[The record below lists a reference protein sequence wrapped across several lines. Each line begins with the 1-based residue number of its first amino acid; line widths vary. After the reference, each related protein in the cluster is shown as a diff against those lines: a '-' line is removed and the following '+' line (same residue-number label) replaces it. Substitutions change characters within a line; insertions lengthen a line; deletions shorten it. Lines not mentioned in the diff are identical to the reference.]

1 MDQIK
6 IGKFIA
12 EERKAKKYTQRE
24 LADKLSISDKTISK
38 WERGNGFPEVSLLL
52 PLCNELEITVN
63 ELLSGE
69 RLQAMDYKKKAEEN
83 MVNLVKEAQESKKK
97 IIMSAMVGVLV
108 IVAAVP
114 LFVVAGMFEMKV
126 WTRVLLM
133 GIGFVIMV
141 IGIAIA
147 CVLDREAGAFE
158 CPECKERFVPDMK
171 SYVMG
176 PHTITKRKLTC
187 PKMWMYKILQTCFN
201 QIR

>member
-12 EERKAKKYTQRE
+12 DERKRKGYTQKQLSE
-24 LADKLSISDKTISK
+24 KLEISDKTISK

-63 ELLSGE
+63 ELLSVE
-69 RLQAMDYKKKAEEN
+69 RVSEEDYLKKAEEN
-83 MVNLVKEAQESKKK
+83 MVNLVREARESKKK
-97 IIMSAMVGVLV
+97 IVLSAMVAGLT
-108 IVAAVP
+108 IIATVP
-114 LFVVAGMFEMKV
+114 LFILSGMFEMPV

-176 PHTITKRKLTC
+176 PHTITKRKLVC
-187 PKMWMYKILQTCFN
+187 PYCGAHKYCKKVLTK
-201 QIR
+201 

>member
-12 EERKAKKYTQRE
+12 DERKRKGYTQKQLSE
-24 LADKLSISDKTISK
+24 KLEISDKTISK

-114 LFVVAGMFEMKV
+114 LFVVAGMFEMQV

-141 IGIAIA
+141 MGIAIA

-158 CPECKERFVPDMK
+158 CPECNNRFVPDMK
-171 SYVMG
+171 SYIMG
-176 PHTITKRKLTC
+176 PHTITKRKLVC
-187 PKMWMYKILQTCFN
+187 PYCGAHKYCKKVLTK
-201 QIR
+201 

>member
-52 PLCNELEITVN
+52 PLCNELNITVN

-69 RLQAMDYKKKAEEN
+69 RLQEVDYKKKAEEN

-97 IIMSAMVGVLV
+97 IVMSALVATLV
-108 IVAAVP
+108 IIAAVP
-114 LFVVAGMFEMKV
+114 LFVIAGAFKMQV
-126 WTRVLLM
+126 WTRALII
-133 GIGFVIMV
+133 GIGIVILV
-141 IGIAIA
+141 LGIAIA
-147 CVLDREAGAFE
+147 CILDRDAGAFE

-171 SYVMG
+171 AYVMG

-187 PKMWMYKILQTCFN
+187 PKCGCTKYCKKVLT
-201 QIR
+201 R

>member
-12 EERKAKKYTQRE
+12 DERKRKGYTQKQLSE
-24 LADKLSISDKTISK
+24 KLAISDKTISK

-69 RLQAMDYKKKAEEN
+69 RVSEEEYLKKAEEN

-97 IIMSAMVGVLV
+97 IIMSAMVSVLV

-114 LFVVAGMFEMKV
+114 LFVVAGMFEMQV
-126 WTRVLLM
+126 
-133 GIGFVIMV
+133 
-141 IGIAIA
+141 
-147 CVLDREAGAFE
+147 
-158 CPECKERFVPDMK
+158 
-171 SYVMG
+171 
-176 PHTITKRKLTC
+176 
-187 PKMWMYKILQTCFN
+187 
-201 QIR
+201 

>member
-12 EERKAKKYTQRE
+12 DERKRKGYTQKQLSE
-24 LADKLSISDKTISK
+24 KLEISDKTISK

-69 RLQAMDYKKKAEEN
+69 RVSEEDYLKKAEEN
-83 MVNLVKEAQESKKK
+83 MVNLVREARESKKK
-97 IIMSAMVGVLV
+97 IVLSAMVAGLT
-108 IVAAVP
+108 IIATVP
-114 LFVVAGMFEMKV
+114 LFILSGMFEMPV

-176 PHTITKRKLTC
+176 PHTITKRKLVC
-187 PKMWMYKILQTCFN
+187 PYCGAHKYCKKVLTK
-201 QIR
+201 

>member
-12 EERKAKKYTQRE
+12 DERKRKGYTQKQLSE
-24 LADKLSISDKTISK
+24 KLEISDKTISK
-38 WERGNGFPEVSLLL
+38 WERGNGFPGVSLLL

-63 ELLSGE
+63 VLLSGE
-69 RLQAMDYKKKAEEN
+69 RVSEEDYLKKAEEN
-83 MVNLVKEAQESKKK
+83 MVNLVREALESKKK
-97 IIMSAMVGVLV
+97 IVLSAMVAGLT
-108 IVAAVP
+108 IIATVP
-114 LFVVAGMFEMKV
+114 LFILSGMFEMPV

-158 CPECKERFVPDMK
+158 WGVSQSLCKP
-171 SYVMG
+171 
-176 PHTITKRKLTC
+176 P
-187 PKMWMYKILQTCFN
+187 N
-201 QIR
+201 

>member
-97 IIMSAMVGVLV
+97 IIMSAMVSVLV

-114 LFVVAGMFEMKV
+114 LFVVAGMFEMQV

-141 IGIAIA
+141 MGIAIA

-187 PKMWMYKILQTCFN
+187 PKCGCPKYCKHVLT
-201 QIR
+201 R